1 MDPLPGL
8 KRANRI
14 VAHTSFFRVRH
25 MHRAYVRLR
34 RQDEPALK
42 HDQDLRADRPEHTR
56 TQQAYFPQTPTGWQ
70 RGRQRHAPDI
80 QGILHPRAVELD
92 TLFAHDA
99 LRSV

>member
-1 MDPLPGL
+1 MC
-8 KRANRI
+8 RADI
-14 VAHTSFFRVRH
+14 C
-25 MHRAYVRLR
+25 LR

-56 TQQAYFPQTPTGWQ
+56 TQQAYVPQTLQGGNDTL
-70 RGRQRHAPDI
+70 RTADI

-92 TLFAHDA
+92 TLFAHEA